1 MDEELKAAIKNWE
14 REKLI
19 PAEKKLPSRK
29 GRFTTSSDI
38 EVKALYTPADVADLN
53 YLKDIGFPGSY
64 PYTRGIQ
71 PTMYRGRL
79 WSIRQY
85 AGFGTPEES
94 NRRFRFLLEQGQ
106 TGLSIAFDLP
116 TQMGL
121 DSDHPVAH
129 GEVGRVGVAIDYLH
143 DMETMLKDIPLD
155 KVSTSMTIN
164 APTAIILA
172 MYVAV
177 ARRQGVTPAKL
188 TGTVQNDILKEYIAR
203 GTYIFPPRPSL
214 RLLADTVTY
223 CVKEMP
229 SFNFISIGG
238 YHIRE
243 AGADAIQEV
252 GFAFANAITYVET
265 LIAAGLDVDQFAPRI
280 SWIFNTQNN
289 FFEEIAKY
297 RAARRLWAMIMRER
311 FGAKDPRS
319 WMFRTHVQDGGSSLT
334 AQQPLNNLI
343 RGTIH
348 ALATALGGVQ
358 SMAICSYDEA
368 LAIPTEESATLSV
381 RIQQIIAHESGV
393 ADTIDPLGGS
403 YYMESLT
410 NKMEDEIMACI
421 KRIEEM
427 GGAVAAIE
435 NGYMSRQIEE
445 NAYRHQQQIESGEKI
460 IIGLNAFVTGQ
471 EQPIRIQPV
480 DPEVERQQAARL
492 KKLRDERDNR
502 HVKEVLSDV
511 KEKAQGD
518 ANLMPALIE
527 AVEAQATIGE
537 ICDTL
542 RDVFG
547 EFKESQRGKQG

>member
-1 MDEELKAAIKNWE
+1 MSKQLKEAVERWE
-14 REKLI
+14 KEKLA
-19 PAEKKLPSRK
+19 PTEKKMPPRQK
-29 GRFTTSSDI
+29 RFTTSSEI
-38 EVKALYTPADVADLN
+38 EVKALYTPQDIADLN
-53 YLKDIGFPGSY
+53 YLEDLGFPGDY

-71 PTMYRGRL
+71 PSMYRGRL

-121 DSDHPVAH
+121 DSDHPLAY
-129 GEVGRVGVAIDYLH
+129 GEVGRVGVAIDSLR
-143 DMETMLKDIPLD
+143 DMEIMLEGIPLD

-177 ARRQGVTPAKL
+177 AKRQGVAPAKL

-203 GTYIFPPRPSL
+203 GTYIFPPGPSL
-214 RLLADTVTY
+214 RLLADTGAY

-243 AGADAIQEV
+243 AGANAIQEI
-252 GFAFANAITYVET
+252 GFAFANAITYVQT
-265 LIAAGLDVDQFAPRI
+265 LIDAGLEVDQFAPRI

-289 FFEEIAKY
+289 FFEEVAKY
-297 RAARRLWAMIMRER
+297 RAARRLWARIMRER
-311 FGAKDPRS
+311 FGAQDPRS
-319 WMFRTHVQDGGSSLT
+319 WMFRTHVQDGGSTLT
-334 AQQPLNNLI
+334 AQQPHNNLI

-348 ALATALGGVQ
+348 ALATVLGGIQ

-381 RIQQIIAHESGV
+381 RIQQIIAYESGV
-393 ADTIDPLGGS
+393 TDTVDPLAGS
-403 YYMESLT
+403 YYVEALT
-410 NKMEDEIMACI
+410 NKMEEEIKACLKTI
-421 KRIEEM
+421 DDL

-435 NGYMSRQIEE
+435 NGYLRTQIEE
-445 NAYRHQQQIESGEKI
+445 SAYRYQKEVESGEKI
-460 IIGLNAFVTGQ
+460 VVGLNKFVT
-471 EQPIRIQPV
+471 EQRQAIQLGSI
-480 DPEVERQQAARL
+480 DSAVEKQQIERL
-492 KKLRDERDNR
+492 KELKSARDNR
-502 HVKEVLSDV
+502 RVQEALARVKNEAAS
-511 KEKAQGD
+511 
-518 ANLMPALIE
+518 ANNLLPVFIE
-527 AVEAQATIGE
+527 AVESYATIGE
-537 ICDTL
+537 ICGAL
-542 RDVFG
+542 REIFG
-547 EFKESQRGKQG
+547 EFKQASVRE

>member
-1 MDEELKAAIKNWE
+1 MSDRLKEALAQWE
-14 REKLI
+14 KEKLA
-19 PAEKKLPSRK
+19 PAEKKMPPRQK
-29 GRFTTSSDI
+29 RFTTSADV
-38 EVKALYTPADVADLN
+38 EVKALYTPEDIADLD
-53 YLKDIGFPGSY
+53 YLRDLGFPGSY

-71 PTMYRGRL
+71 PTMYRSRL

-94 NRRFRFLLEQGQ
+94 NRRFRYLLEQGQ

-121 DSDHPVAH
+121 DSDHPLAY
-129 GEVGRVGVAIDYLH
+129 GEVGRVGVAIDSLR
-143 DMETMLKDIPLD
+143 DMEIMLEGIPLD

-177 ARRQGVTPAKL
+177 AKRQGVPPAKL

-243 AGADAIQEV
+243 AGANAVQEV
-252 GFAFANAITYVET
+252 GFAFANAITYVQT

-289 FFEEIAKY
+289 FFEEVAKY
-297 RAARRLWAMIMRER
+297 RAARRLWARIMRER

-319 WMFRTHVQDGGSSLT
+319 WMFRTHVQDGGSTLT
-334 AQQPLNNLI
+334 AQQPYNNLI

-348 ALATALGGVQ
+348 ALATVLGGVQ

-381 RIQQIIAHESGV
+381 RIQQIIAYESGV
-393 ADTIDPLGGS
+393 ADTIDPLAGS
-403 YYMESLT
+403 YYVETLT
-410 NKMEDEIMACI
+410 NKLEEEIKACI
-421 KRIEEM
+421 QTIEDM
-427 GGAVAAIE
+427 GGSVAAIE
-435 NGYMSRQIEE
+435 NGYMRTQIEE
-445 NAYRHQQQIESGEKI
+445 SAYRYQKEVESGERIVVGLNKFVTEQRQAIQLESVDPAVEKQQIE
-460 IIGLNAFVTGQ
+460 
-471 EQPIRIQPV
+471 
-480 DPEVERQQAARL
+480 RL
-492 KKLRDERDNR
+492 KELKSTRDNR
-502 HVKEVLSDV
+502 RVQEVLARIKS
-511 KEKAQGD
+511 EAAGPN
-518 ANLMPALIE
+518 NLMPVLIE
-527 AVEAQATIGE
+527 AVEAYATLGE
-537 ICDTL
+537 ICGAL
-542 RDVFG
+542 REVFG
-547 EFKESQRGKQG
+547 EFKQAAGRD